1 MSNGTELVRRD
12 QGQVASSSEQTRP
25 DRAFTPAVDIYE
37 TTDELVLLAD
47 LPGVGRDDLNINLD
61 NNVLTIEGLVKN
73 ETGDGESVLL
83 NEYSTGRYWRQFTLN
98 EIVDQSKVEAKITN
112 GELRLTLPKSEAAKP
127 RKIEVKAA

>member
-61 NNVLTIEGLVKN
+61 KNVLTIEGLVKN